1 MVRKVVIDGARRVS
15 EGREFQSRGA
25 ATEKLF
31 LPMEVVAEYGN
42 RALELVD
49 LVWIV

>member
-1 MVRKVVIDGARRVS
+1 MVRKVVIDGAMQVS
-15 EGREFQSRGA
+15 EGREFQSQGT
-25 ATEKLF
+25 ATEKIF